1 MVPKEHKGRFSFK
14 LIAKLIQTT
23 FEEMG
28 DPANDL
34 VVATVLLLVGGRLVL
49 LRPRKVLFY
58 SFESKISILIDLLV
72 DRVGRSPV

>member
-1 MVPKEHKGRFSFK
+1 M
-14 LIAKLIQTT
+14 T

-49 LRPRKVLFY
+49 LKPRKV
-58 SFESKISILIDLLV
+58 
-72 DRVGRSPV
+72 